1 METVTRALRIATG
14 SVLDEVLRQGA
25 REMLQRAIERE
36 VAEYV
41 AAHAAERDPGTGR
54 RLVVR
59 NGHLPARKV
68 LTGLGPIEV
77 RQPRVDDRR
86 VDPVSGNRFRFTSK
100 ILPPYL
106 RKAKS

>member
-1 METVTRALRIATG
+1 METVTQTLRIATAAG
-14 SVLDEVLRQGA
+14 PVLDDLLRQGA

-77 RQPRVDDRR
+77 RQPLN
-86 VDPVSGNRFRFTSK
+86 PFWLSHGS
-100 ILPPYL
+100 P
-106 RKAKS
+106 